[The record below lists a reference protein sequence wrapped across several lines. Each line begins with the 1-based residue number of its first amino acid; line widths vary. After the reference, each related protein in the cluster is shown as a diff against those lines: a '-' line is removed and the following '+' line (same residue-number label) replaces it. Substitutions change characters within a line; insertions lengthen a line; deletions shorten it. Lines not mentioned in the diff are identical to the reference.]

1 MWDTGVTRIWPL
13 PSMPAWRLVNGNS
26 ICYFIMKTSYV
37 VRLNSELLLRLYTK
51 FNISDIISFCTGPG
65 TVLIESQWH
74 LAWARR
80 RPAPGELLKNIF
92 YCTSAG
98 DIVCCFSESFYK
110 LSRGGICLHR
120 PELMEEVKLYR
131 NPREREKID
140 NLGRQ
145 ASYSYIYLISI
156 QCCGMW
162 SQNCVFYCFILF
174 FRPVL
179 Y

>member
-1 MWDTGVTRIWPL
+1 
-13 PSMPAWRLVNGNS
+13 MPAWRLVNGNS

-65 TVLIESQWH
+65 TVLIKSKWH

-80 RPAPGELLKNIF
+80 RPAPGELQKNIF

-145 ASYSYIYLISI
+145 ASYSYIPVYLISI

-162 SQNCVFYCFILF
+162 SQNCVFLLFYFIFPPCFILILTTF
-174 FRPVL
+174 L
-179 Y
+179 E

>member
-1 MWDTGVTRIWPL
+1 ML
-13 PSMPAWRLVNGNS
+13 E
-26 ICYFIMKTSYV
+26 TS
-37 VRLNSELLLRLYTK
+37 
-51 FNISDIISFCTGPG
+51 
-65 TVLIESQWH
+65 
-74 LAWARR
+74 
-80 RPAPGELLKNIF
+80 
-92 YCTSAG
+92 SA
-98 DIVCCFSESFYK
+98 VSESFYK

-120 PELMEEVKLYR
+120 PELLEEVKLYR

-162 SQNCVFYCFILF
+162 SQNCVCYCFILF